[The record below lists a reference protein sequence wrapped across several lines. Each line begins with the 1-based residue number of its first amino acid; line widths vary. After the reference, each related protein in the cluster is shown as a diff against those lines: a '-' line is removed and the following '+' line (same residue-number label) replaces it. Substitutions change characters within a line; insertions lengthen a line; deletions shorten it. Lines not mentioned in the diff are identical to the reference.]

1 MIYKELV
8 DDIESIYSDIN
19 VSGVIILKKYDGLLI
34 LSVICYVI
42 LAIALGMLFLYLR
55 DVTPY
60 NLENAINEKVHKT
73 LEDTLQPNKEK
84 QNADKNSKDS
94 GSNKGKTNKET
105 KDKDKKNE
113 NKIVEIDN
121 VPLISQNPELPTGCE
136 ATAAT
141 ILLRWAGVDISKA
154 EVATKL
160 PKGDIPKYKD
170 GKMYGANPYKV
181 YVGDPFSKNG
191 YGVFH
196 EPIAALIDDFVPG
209 RSMDLTGTTFE
220 NIFTVVDYGS
230 PVILWATSGLQKP
243 KLTAVWYDEHGEKVY
258 WRTPEHAYVMVGYD
272 NNNIFVV
279 DPEDGKKKKYDK
291 NKFIAIWKQMGNQ
304 AVTIFDK

>member
-1 MIYKELV
+1 M
-8 DDIESIYSDIN
+8 
-19 VSGVIILKKYDGLLI
+19 IILKKYDGLLI

-73 LEDTLQPNKEK
+73 LEDTLPSNKEK
-84 QNADKNSKDS
+84 QNANKNNKDNKS
-94 GSNKGKTNKET
+94 SDSNKKNNKKNNKET
-105 KDKDKKNE
+105 KDKNKKNE

-160 PKGDIPKYKD
+160 PKGDIPKYKN
-170 GKMYGANPYKV
+170 GKMCGANPYKV
-181 YVGDPFSKNG
+181 YVGDPFSKEG

-196 EPIAALIDDFVPG
+196 EPIAALVDDFVPG

-258 WRTPEHAYVMVGYD
+258 WRTPEHAYVMIGYD
-272 NNNIFVV
+272 SNNIFVV
-279 DPEDGKKKKYDK
+279 DPVDGKKKKYDK
-291 NKFIAIWKQMGNQ
+291 NKFIAIWKEMGNQ